1 MSLDE
6 HDPLDP
12 TAGPSLEALVAGT
25 VALMT
30 AWADPCPNARVDA
43 AAQRALL
50 AHKVALNLL
59 LLQRHEGASQALRGA
74 LGNAQARWAQLAQG
88 HALPP
93 SAQSLATSVALH

>member
-1 MSLDE
+1 MSISE
-6 HDPLDP
+6 HDDLDP
-12 TAGPSLEALVAGT
+12 VAGPSLEALVAGT

-30 AWADPCPNARVDA
+30 AWADPCPTARVDA

-59 LLQRHEGASQALRGA
+59 LLQRHEATGDALRRVMA
-74 LGNAQARWAQLAQG
+74 HAQSRWAQLAQG

-93 SAQSLATSVALH
+93 CAQALATSVALH

>member
-1 MSLDE
+1 MSLSERD
-6 HDPLDP
+6 DLD
-12 TAGPSLEALVAGT
+12 TSAEPSLEALVAGT

-30 AWADPCPNARVDA
+30 AWADPCPQARIDA

-59 LLQRHEGASQALRGA
+59 LLQRHAHASDALRRVMA
-74 LGNAQARWAQLAQG
+74 NAQSRWAHLAQG

-93 SAQSLATSVALH
+93 CAQALATSAALH

>member
-1 MSLDE
+1 MSISE
-6 HDPLDP
+6 HDDLDP
-12 TAGPSLEALVAGT
+12 TPEPSLEALVAGT

-59 LLQRHEGASQALRGA
+59 LLQRHEGAGEPLRRVM
-74 LGNAQARWAQLAQG
+74 GNAQSRWAQLAQG

-93 SAQSLATSVALH
+93 CAQALATSVALH